1 MYTLICGSPKVNSS
15 NSLYFL
21 NNIKKEL
28 DEYKIH
34 ELKKSKYDEIINDI
48 SISDGIVFAFPLYVD
63 SPPSIVLKFLDYII
77 DNQINLNKKLVYV
90 VINCG
95 FREGEQN
102 ITGVNIMKN
111 WCKKVDA
118 KYNGSILIGAG
129 EIVGKTK
136 YKLVSKKALKQL
148 SYFSKRIKS
157 KQNSEDI
164 ITTMDYLNNRIYCYL
179 ANINWNKSCKKHNL
193 SKEEII
199 AK

>member
-34 ELKKSKYDEIINDI
+34 ELKKSKYDDIIKDI
-48 SISDGIVFAFPLYVD
+48 NSSDGIVFAFPLYVD

-77 DNQINLNKKLVYV
+77 DNKIDLNKKLVYII
-90 VINCG
+90 INCG

-111 WCKKVDA
+111 WCRKVNA
-118 KYNGSILIGAG
+118 TYNGSILIGAG

-136 YKLVSKKALKQL
+136 YKLVTQKAMKKLNL
-148 SYFSKRIKS
+148 FIKS
-157 KQNSEDI
+157 IKEKKTSEDI
-164 ITTMDYLNNRIYCYL
+164 ITTMDYLNNRIYCCL
-179 ANINWNKSCKKHNL
+179 ANINWNKNSRKYNL
-193 SKEEII
+193 SKEDII
-199 AK
+199 TK